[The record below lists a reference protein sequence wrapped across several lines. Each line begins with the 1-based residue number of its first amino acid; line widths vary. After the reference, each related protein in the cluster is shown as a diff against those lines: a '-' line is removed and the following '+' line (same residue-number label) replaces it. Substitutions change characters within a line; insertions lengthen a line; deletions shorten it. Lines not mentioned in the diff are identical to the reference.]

1 VVTWLTH
8 TLAEW
13 GLPPELTFVFA
24 SIVLLVLL
32 ISWGKIQPFLA
43 FLVAS
48 SVAAILLGLPID
60 KVPGVLEK
68 GVGNILGGLLG
79 IVCIGAMFGKLVANS
94 GAAQKIAMVLMRVF
108 GEKRLTW
115 ALMFTG
121 FLVGIPLFYNVGFV
135 LLVPLVFSVVQQTK
149 VPPIYLGIP
158 MFASLSVTHGF
169 LPPHPAPTAML
180 PIFGADIG
188 TTLMYGMIV
197 ALPAMICA
205 GPLYA
210 RLFRNIESKPITLF
224 VAPLRPEN
232 ELPSTFNCFGSA
244 LLPVALIAC
253 SMAVSKAPESWQP
266 MLMFWTNPLI
276 VMLLALGVATYTL
289 GTSRGMKLQ
298 QLMEDYGNSVKDI
311 AVILLIIAGAG
322 TLKEVFVA
330 TGVDKNI
337 SAALTDIAIDPL
349 VLGWLIAGVIR
360 VSLGSATVAGMTA
373 ASLMAPVVAAGGV
386 DPNLMVLAVGAGS
399 LMFSHVNDSGFWM
412 AKEYFNLSLK
422 ETIMSWTLM
431 EGIVGIVGIIGVL
444 CLEAV
449 LY

>member
-1 VVTWLTH
+1 MEMLW
-8 TLAEW
+8 
-13 GLPPELTFVFA
+13 VFA

-48 SVAAILLGLPID
+48 SVAAVLLGLPAE
-60 KVPGVLEK
+60 KVPGVLER
-68 GVGNILGGLLG
+68 GMGSLLGGLLG

-94 GAAQKIAMVLMRVF
+94 GAAQKIAMVLMRLF
-108 GEKRLTW
+108 GEKHVTW
-115 ALMFTG
+115 SMMFTG

-149 VPPIYLGIP
+149 VPPIYVGVP

-180 PIFGADIG
+180 PLFGADIG
-188 TTLMYGMIV
+188 TTLMYGLIV
-197 ALPAMICA
+197 ALPAMILA
-205 GPLYA
+205 GPVFA
-210 RLFRNIESKPITLF
+210 RLFRNARYNPITLF
-224 VAPLRPEN
+224 VAPLRPEG
-232 ELPSTFNCFGSA
+232 ELPSAFNCFASA

-253 SMAVSKAPESWQP
+253 SMAVPLAPPRLHST
-266 MLMFWTNPLI
+266 LLFWTNPLI
-276 VMLLALGVATYTL
+276 VMLLSLAVATWTL
-289 GTSRGMKLQ
+289 GLSRGMKIQ
-298 QLMEDYGNSVKDI
+298 QLMDDYAGSVKDI

-322 TLKEVFVA
+322 TLKEVFTA
-330 TGVDKNI
+330 TGVDQQI
-337 SAALTDIAIDPL
+337 SASLTGIPIDPL
-349 VLGWLIAGVIR
+349 ILGWLIAGIIR

-373 ASLMAPVVAAGGV
+373 AGLMAPVVANAHV

-422 ETIMSWTLM
+422 DTLKSWTLM

-444 CLEAV
+444 ILEAV

>member
-1 VVTWLTH
+1 MSAAPGSEMEIWYVL
-8 TLAEW
+8 
-13 GLPPELTFVFA
+13 A

-32 ISWGKIQPFLA
+32 ISWGKVQPFLA

-48 SVAAILLGLPID
+48 AVAGALLGLELD
-60 KVPGVLEK
+60 KIPGVLDR
-68 GVGNILGGLLG
+68 GVGNLLGGLLG

-94 GAAQKIAMVLMRVF
+94 GAAQKIAMVLMRTF
-108 GEKRLTW
+108 GEKNATW

-180 PIFGADIG
+180 PLFGADLA
-188 TTLMYGMIV
+188 TTLFYGFIV
-197 ALPAMICA
+197 AIPAMVIA
-205 GPLYA
+205 GPLFA
-210 RLFRNIESKPITLF
+210 KLFRNVSSSPITLF
-224 VAPLRPEN
+224 VAPMRPES
-232 ELPSTFNCFGSA
+232 ELPSAFNCFATA
-244 LLPVALIAC
+244 LLPVALIAL
-253 SMAVSKAPESWQP
+253 SLLDTLLHAIPPAILPAFKFFTS
-266 MLMFWTNPLI
+266 PLI
-276 VMLLALGVATYTL
+276 VMLVSLAVATWTL
-289 GTSRGMKLQ
+289 GLSRGMKIQ
-298 QLMEDYGNSVKDI
+298 PLMDDYGNSVKDI

-330 TGVDKNI
+330 TGVDKDI
-337 SAALTDIAIDPL
+337 SEVLTGVDINPL
-349 VLGWLIAGVIR
+349 LLGWLIAGIIR

-373 ASLMAPVVAAGGV
+373 AGLMAPVVMSTGV

-431 EGIVGIVGIIGVL
+431 EGIVGVVGILGVL
-444 CLEAV
+444 ALEAA
-449 LY
+449 LF

>member
-1 VVTWLTH
+1 MELMYVT
-8 TLAEW
+8 
-13 GLPPELTFVFA
+13 G

-43 FLVAS
+43 FLIS
-48 SVAAILLGLPID
+48 SAVAAVLLGLELD

-68 GVGNILGGLLG
+68 GIGNILGGLLG
-79 IVCIGAMFGKLVANS
+79 IVCIGAMFGKLVAES
-94 GAAQKIAMVLMRVF
+94 GAAQKIAMVLMRLF
-108 GEKRLTW
+108 GEKNLTW

-180 PIFGADIG
+180 PMFGADIG
-188 TTLMYGMIV
+188 TTLMYGLIV
-197 ALPAMICA
+197 ALPAMIVA
-205 GPLYA
+205 GPLFA
-210 RLFRNIESKPITLF
+210 RLFRNVESKPITLF

-232 ELPSTFNCFGSA
+232 ELPGTFNCFASA

-253 SMAVSKAPESWQP
+253 SMAVPLAPAEWQAA
-266 MLMFWTNPLI
+266 LRFWTNPLV
-276 VMLLALGVATYTL
+276 VMLLALAVATYTL
-289 GTSRGMKLQ
+289 GLSRGMKMQ
-298 QLMEDYGNSVKDI
+298 PLMDGYGNSVKDI

-322 TLKEVFVA
+322 TLKEVFVQ
-330 TGVDKNI
+330 TGVDKDI
-337 SAALTDIAIDPL
+337 SAALTGIAIDPL
-349 VLGWLIAGVIR
+349 ILGWLIAGVIR

-373 ASLMAPVVAAGGV
+373 AGLMAPVVASSDV

-422 ETIMSWTLM
+422 ETLKSWTLM
-431 EGIVGIVGIIGVL
+431 EGIVGVVGLLGVL
-444 CLEAV
+444 ALDAA
-449 LY
+449 LK

>member
-1 VVTWLTH
+1 
-8 TLAEW
+8 
-13 GLPPELTFVFA
+13 
-24 SIVLLVLL
+24 
-32 ISWGKIQPFLA
+32 
-43 FLVAS
+43 
-48 SVAAILLGLPID
+48 
-60 KVPGVLEK
+60 
-68 GVGNILGGLLG
+68 
-79 IVCIGAMFGKLVANS
+79 
-94 GAAQKIAMVLMRVF
+94 
-108 GEKRLTW
+108 
-115 ALMFTG
+115 
-121 FLVGIPLFYNVGFV
+121 
-135 LLVPLVFSVVQQTK
+135 
-149 VPPIYLGIP
+149 
-158 MFASLSVTHGF
+158 VTHGF

-188 TTLMYGMIV
+188 TTLMYGLVV

-224 VAPLRPEN
+224 VAPLRPEG
-232 ELPSTFNCFGSA
+232 ELPSTFNWFASA

-253 SMAVSKAPESWQP
+253 SMAVPTAPESWQP
-266 MLMFWTNPLI
+266 MLKFWTNPLI
-276 VMLLALGVATYTL
+276 VMLLALAVATYTL

-337 SAALTDIAIDPL
+337 SAALTGISIDPL

-422 ETIMSWTLM
+422 ETILSWTLM

-444 CLEAV
+444 ILEAV

>member
-1 VVTWLTH
+1 ME
-8 TLAEW
+8 LAY
-13 GLPPELTFVFA
+13 VFA
-24 SIVLLVLL
+24 SIALLVLL
-32 ISWGKIQPFLA
+32 ISWGRVQPFLA

-48 SVAAILLGLPID
+48 SVAAILLGLPMD

-68 GVGNILGGLLG
+68 GIGNILGGL
-79 IVCIGAMFGKLVANS
+79 IAVVCIGAMFGKLVANS

-108 GEKRLTW
+108 GKKHLTW

-135 LLVPLVFSVVQQTK
+135 LLVPRVFSVVQQAK

-180 PIFGADIG
+180 PMFGADIG
-188 TTLMYGMIV
+188 TTLMYGFIVAVPAMIV
-197 ALPAMICA
+197 A
-205 GPLYA
+205 GPMFA
-210 RLFRNIESKPITLF
+210 QLFRNVESNPITLF
-224 VAPLRPEN
+224 VAPLRPES
-232 ELPSTFNCFGSA
+232 ELPSAFNCFASA
-244 LLPVALIAC
+244 LLPVVLIAC
-253 SMAVSKAPESWQP
+253 SMAVPLAPVDWQP
-266 MLMFWTNPLI
+266 ALKFWTNQNI
-276 VMLLALGVATYTL
+276 VMLVSLGIATYTL
-289 GTSRGMKLQ
+289 GLSCGMKIQ
-298 QLMEDYGNSVKDI
+298 TLMDDYGNSVKDI

-322 TLKEVFVA
+322 TLKEVFTA
-330 TGVDKNI
+330 TRVDKNI
-337 SAALTDIAIDPL
+337 STALNGISIDPL

-373 ASLMAPVVAAGGV
+373 AGLMAPVVAAGNV

-422 ETIMSWTLM
+422 QTLKYWTLM
-431 EGIVGIVGIIGVL
+431 EGIVGMVGILGVL
-444 CLEAV
+444 VLEAV
-449 LY
+449 LH

>member
-1 VVTWLTH
+1 L
-8 TLAEW
+8 
-13 GLPPELTFVFA
+13 ELVYVFG

-32 ISWGKIQPFLA
+32 ISWGKVQPFLA

-94 GAAQKIAMVLMRVF
+94 GAAQKIAMVLMRLF
-108 GEKRLTW
+108 GEKNLTW

-149 VPPIYLGIP
+149 MPPIYLGIP
-158 MFASLSVTHGF
+158 LFASLSVTHGY

-188 TTLMYGMIV
+188 KTIIYGIIV
-197 ALPAMICA
+197 GLPAMICA

-210 RLFRNIESKPITLF
+210 RLFRNVSAKPVTLF
-224 VAPLRPEN
+224 VAPLRPES
-232 ELPSTFNCFGSA
+232 ELPSAFNCFASA
-244 LLPVALIAC
+244 LLPVVLIAC
-253 SMAVSKAPESWQP
+253 SLFVPLAPENLQP
-266 MLMFWTNPLI
+266 ALKFWTNPLI
-276 VMLLALGVATYTL
+276 VMLVALGVATYTL
-289 GTSRGMKLQ
+289 GLSRGMKLQ
-298 QLMEDYGNSVKDI
+298 PLMDDYGNSVKDI

-322 TLKEVFVA
+322 TLKEVFNA

-337 SAALTDIAIDPL
+337 SSALSGIPIDPL

-373 ASLMAPVVAAGGV
+373 AGIMMPVVKAGGV
-386 DPNLMVLAVGAGS
+386 DPQLMVLAVGAGS

-412 AKEYFNLSLK
+412 AKEYFNLSIK
-422 ETIMSWTLM
+422 ETILSWTLM

-444 CLEAV
+444 ILEAI
-449 LY
+449 LH

>member
-1 VVTWLTH
+1 ME
-8 TLAEW
+8 LAY
-13 GLPPELTFVFA
+13 VFA

-48 SVAAILLGLPID
+48 SVAAVLLGLPID

-68 GVGNILGGLLG
+68 GMGNILGGLLG

-108 GEKRLTW
+108 GEKHLTW
-115 ALMFTG
+115 AMMFTG

-180 PIFGADIG
+180 PMFGADIG
-188 TTLMYGMIV
+188 TTLFYGLIV
-197 ALPAMICA
+197 AMPAMIIA
-205 GPLYA
+205 GPVFA
-210 RLFRNIESKPITLF
+210 RLFRNVKSNPITLF
-224 VAPLRPEN
+224 VAPMRPEA
-232 ELPSTFNCFGSA
+232 ELPSTFNCFASA
-244 LLPVALIAC
+244 LLPVLLIAC
-253 SMAVSKAPESWQP
+253 SMAVSLAPEIWQP
-266 MLMFWTNPLI
+266 ALRFWTHPLV
-276 VMLLALGVATYTL
+276 VMLVSLAIATYTL
-289 GTSRGMKLQ
+289 GLSRGMKIQ
-298 QLMEDYGNSVKDI
+298 PLMDDYGNSVKEI

-330 TGVDKNI
+330 TGVDQNI
-337 SAALTDIAIDPL
+337 SAALTGISIDPL

-373 ASLMAPVVAAGGV
+373 AGLMAPVVASTQV
-386 DPNLMVLAVGAGS
+386 DPNLMVLAIGAGS

-422 ETIMSWTLM
+422 ETLMSWTLM
-431 EGIVGIVGIIGVL
+431 EGIVGIVGIIGIL
-444 CLEAV
+444 ILKAII
-449 LY
+449 Y

>member
-1 VVTWLTH
+1 
-8 TLAEW
+8 
-13 GLPPELTFVFA
+13 
-24 SIVLLVLL
+24 
-32 ISWGKIQPFLA
+32 
-43 FLVAS
+43 
-48 SVAAILLGLPID
+48 
-60 KVPGVLEK
+60 
-68 GVGNILGGLLG
+68 
-79 IVCIGAMFGKLVANS
+79 
-94 GAAQKIAMVLMRVF
+94 
-108 GEKRLTW
+108 
-115 ALMFTG
+115 
-121 FLVGIPLFYNVGFV
+121 VGFV

-188 TTLMYGMIV
+188 TTLMYGLVV

-210 RLFRNIESKPITLF
+210 RLFRNVESKPITLF
-224 VAPLRPEN
+224 VAPLRPES
-232 ELPSTFNCFGSA
+232 ELPSTFNCFASA

-253 SMAVSKAPESWQP
+253 SMAVPMAPESWHP
-266 MLMFWTNPLI
+266 MLKFWTNPLI
-276 VMLLALGVATYTL
+276 VMLLALAVATYTL

-337 SAALTDIAIDPL
+337 SAALTGISIDPL

-422 ETIMSWTLM
+422 ETILSWTLM
-431 EGIVGIVGIIGVL
+431 EGIVGIVGIVGVL
-444 CLEAV
+444 ILEAV

>member
-1 VVTWLTH
+1 V
-8 TLAEW
+8 
-13 GLPPELTFVFA
+13 ELTYVFA

-32 ISWGKIQPFLA
+32 ISWGKVQPFLA

-68 GVGNILGGLLG
+68 GIGNILGGLLG

-94 GAAQKIAMVLMRVF
+94 GAAQKIAMVLMRLF
-108 GEKRLTW
+108 GEKHLTW
-115 ALMFTG
+115 AMMFTG

-180 PIFGADIG
+180 PMFGADMG
-188 TTLMYGMIV
+188 LTLFYGILV
-197 ALPAMICA
+197 AVPAMIIA
-205 GPLYA
+205 GPVFA
-210 RLFRNIESKPITLF
+210 GLFRNVKSNPITLF
-224 VAPLRPEN
+224 VAPPRPES
-232 ELPSTFNCFGSA
+232 ELPSAFNCFTTA
-244 LLPVALIAC
+244 LLPVVLIAL
-253 SMAVSKAPESWQP
+253 SLYESLIAPVP
-266 MLMFWTNPLI
+266 PAIAPTFRFLTNPLI
-276 VMLLALGVATYTL
+276 VMLVSLAIATWTL
-289 GTSRGMKLQ
+289 GLSRGMKIQ
-298 QLMEDYGNSVKDI
+298 TLMDDYGNSVKDI

-330 TGVDKNI
+330 TGVDQNI
-337 SAALTDIAIDPL
+337 SAALTGIAIDPL

-373 ASLMAPVVAAGGV
+373 AGLMAPVVMAGDV

-412 AKEYFNLSLK
+412 AKEYFNLTLK
-422 ETIMSWTLM
+422 ETLKSWTLM
-431 EGIVGIVGIIGVL
+431 EGIVGVVGIIGVL
-444 CLEAV
+444 ALEAV

>member
-1 VVTWLTH
+1 MEMVY
-8 TLAEW
+8 
-13 GLPPELTFVFA
+13 VFA
-24 SIVLLVLL
+24 SIILLVLL
-32 ISWGKIQPFLA
+32 ISWGKVQPFLA

-48 SVAAILLGLPID
+48 AVAGLLLGLEPD

-68 GVGNILGGLLG
+68 GIGNLLGGLLA

-94 GAAQKIAMVLMRVF
+94 GAAQKIAMVLMRSF
-108 GEKRLTW
+108 GEKNATW

-135 LLVPLVFSVVQQTK
+135 LLVPLVLSVVVQTK

-180 PIFGADIG
+180 PLFDADMA
-188 TTLMYGMIV
+188 TTLFYGFIV
-197 ALPAMICA
+197 AIPAMVIA
-205 GPLYA
+205 GPVYA
-210 RLFRNIESKPITLF
+210 RLFRNVKSNPITLF
-224 VAPLRPEN
+224 VAPMRPES
-232 ELPSTFNCFGSA
+232 ELPSAFNCFA
-244 LLPVALIAC
+244 TAMLPVALIAL
-253 SMAVSKAPESWQP
+253 SLLDTLLHVIPGSILPA
-266 MLMFWTNPLI
+266 FRFFTHPLT
-276 VMLLALGVATYTL
+276 VMLLSLAIATWTL
-289 GTSRGMKLQ
+289 GLSRGMRMQ
-298 QLMEDYGNSVKDI
+298 QLMDDYGNSVKDI

-330 TGVDKNI
+330 TGVDKEI
-337 SAALTDIAIDPL
+337 SQVLTGVDVNPL
-349 VLGWLIAGVIR
+349 LLGWLIAGIIR

-373 ASLMAPVVAAGGV
+373 AGLMAPVVASTGC

-422 ETIMSWTLM
+422 DTLLSWTLM
-431 EGIVGIVGIIGVL
+431 EGIVGVVGIIGVL
-444 CLEAV
+444 LLEGV

>member
-1 VVTWLTH
+1 L
-8 TLAEW
+8 
-13 GLPPELTFVFA
+13 ELVYVFA

-32 ISWGKIQPFLA
+32 ISWGKVQPFLA

-48 SVAAILLGLPID
+48 SVAAVLLGLPAD

-68 GVGNILGGLLG
+68 GIGNLLGGLLA

-94 GAAQKIAMVLMRVF
+94 GAAQKIALVLMRAF
-108 GEKRLTW
+108 GEKNATW

-180 PIFGADIG
+180 PMFNADLA
-188 TTLMYGMIV
+188 TTLFYGLIV
-197 ALPAMICA
+197 ALPAMILA
-205 GPLYA
+205 GPVYA
-210 RLFRNIESKPITLF
+210 RLFRNVKSNPITLF
-224 VAPLRPEN
+224 VAPPRPES
-232 ELPSTFNCFGSA
+232 ELPSAFNCFATA
-244 LLPVALIAC
+244 LLPVALI
-253 SMAVSKAPESWQP
+253 SLSLLDSLLHVIPEP
-266 MLMFWTNPLI
+266 ALPTFRFFTNPLI
-276 VMLLALGVATYTL
+276 VMLLSLAAATWTL
-289 GTSRGMKLQ
+289 GLSRGMKMQ
-298 QLMEDYGNSVKDI
+298 QLMDDYGNSVKDI

-330 TGVDKNI
+330 TGVDQQI
-337 SAALTDIAIDPL
+337 SASLTEIAINPL
-349 VLGWLIAGVIR
+349 VLGWLIAGIIR

-373 ASLMAPVVAAGGV
+373 AGLMAPVVMSTGV
-386 DPNLMVLAVGAGS
+386 DPNLMVLAIGAGS

-412 AKEYFNLSLK
+412 AKEYFNLTLK
-422 ETIMSWTLM
+422 ETILSWTLM
-431 EGIVGIVGIIGVL
+431 EGIVGVVGIFGVL
-444 CLEAV
+444 ILEAV
-449 LY
+449 IT

>member
-1 VVTWLTH
+1 MELVYVV
-8 TLAEW
+8 
-13 GLPPELTFVFA
+13 G

-43 FLVAS
+43 FLIAS
-48 SVAAILLGLPID
+48 AVAAVLLGLPVD
-60 KVPGVLEK
+60 KVPAVLEK
-68 GVGNILGGLLG
+68 GIGAILGGLLG

-108 GEKRLTW
+108 GEKHLTW
-115 ALMFTG
+115 AMMFTG
-121 FLVGIPLFYNVGFV
+121 LAVGIPLFYNVGFV

-149 VPPIYLGIP
+149 VPPIYVGIP

-180 PIFGADIG
+180 PMFGANLG
-188 TTLMYGMIV
+188 MTLFYGLIV
-197 ALPAMICA
+197 AIPAMICA

-210 RLFRNIESKPITLF
+210 RLFRNVQSNPITLF
-224 VAPLRPEN
+224 IAPLRPES
-232 ELPSTFNCFGSA
+232 ELPSAFNCFASA
-244 LLPVALIAC
+244 LLPVALIAL
-253 SMAVSKAPESWQP
+253 SLVDSLLGAIPEAWLP
-266 MLMFWTNPLI
+266 VFHFATNPLT
-276 VMLLALGVATYTL
+276 VMLVSLAIATYTL
-289 GTSRGMKLQ
+289 GLSRGMKIGP
-298 QLMEDYGNSVKDI
+298 LMDDYGNSVKDI

-322 TLKEVFVA
+322 TLKQVFTE
-330 TGVDKNI
+330 TGVEKNI
-337 SAALTDIAIDPL
+337 SAALLGVPIDPL

-373 ASLMAPVVAAGGV
+373 AGLMAPVVTAGHV

-422 ETIMSWTLM
+422 ETLKSWTLM
-431 EGIVGIVGIIGVL
+431 EGIVGIVGILGVL
-444 CLEAV
+444 LLEQFV
-449 LY
+449 G

>member
-1 VVTWLTH
+1 MEMVY
-8 TLAEW
+8 
-13 GLPPELTFVFA
+13 VFA

-32 ISWGKIQPFLA
+32 ISWGKVQPFLA

-48 SVAAILLGLPID
+48 AVAGLLLGLEPD

-68 GVGNILGGLLG
+68 GIGNLLGGLLA

-94 GAAQKIAMVLMRVF
+94 GAAQKIAMVLMRSF
-108 GEKRLTW
+108 GEKNATW

-135 LLVPLVFSVVQQTK
+135 LLVPLVFSVVVQTK

-180 PIFGADIG
+180 PLFDADMA
-188 TTLMYGMIV
+188 TTLFYGFIV
-197 ALPAMICA
+197 AIPAMVIA

-210 RLFRNIESKPITLF
+210 KLFRNVKSNPITLF
-224 VAPLRPEN
+224 VAPMRPES
-232 ELPSTFNCFGSA
+232 ELPSAFNCFA
-244 LLPVALIAC
+244 TAMLPVALIAL
-253 SMAVSKAPESWQP
+253 SLLDTLLHVIPGSILPA
-266 MLMFWTNPLI
+266 FRFFTHPLT
-276 VMLLALGVATYTL
+276 VMLLSLAIATWTL
-289 GTSRGMKLQ
+289 GLSRGMRMQ
-298 QLMEDYGNSVKDI
+298 QLMDDYGNSVKDI

-330 TGVDKNI
+330 TGVDKEI
-337 SAALTDIAIDPL
+337 SQVLTGVEVNPL
-349 VLGWLIAGVIR
+349 LLGWLIAGIIR

-373 ASLMAPVVAAGGV
+373 AGLMAPVVASTGC

-422 ETIMSWTLM
+422 DTLLSWTLM
-431 EGIVGIVGIIGVL
+431 EGIVGIVGIAGVL
-444 CLEAV
+444 ALDAV
-449 LY
+449 LR

>member
-1 VVTWLTH
+1 VEITY
-8 TLAEW
+8 
-13 GLPPELTFVFA
+13 VFA

-48 SVAAILLGLPID
+48 SVAAVLLGLPID

-108 GEKRLTW
+108 GEKHLTW

-135 LLVPLVFSVVQQTK
+135 LLVPLVFSVVQQTRL
-149 VPPIYLGIP
+149 PPIYLGIP

-180 PIFGADIG
+180 PMFGADIG
-188 TTLMYGMIV
+188 TTLFYGLIV
-197 ALPAMICA
+197 AVPAMVIA
-205 GPLYA
+205 GPVFA
-210 RLFRNIESKPITLF
+210 QLFRNVKSNPITLF
-224 VAPLRPEN
+224 VAPLRPEG
-232 ELPSTFNCFGSA
+232 ELPGAFNCFASA
-244 LLPVALIAC
+244 LLPVVLIAC
-253 SMAVSKAPESWQP
+253 SMAVPLAPVDWQP
-266 MLMFWTNPLI
+266 ALKFWTNPLI
-276 VMLLALGVATYTL
+276 VMMLSLGVATYTL
-289 GTSRGMKLQ
+289 GLSRGMKLQ
-298 QLMEDYGNSVKDI
+298 PLMDDYGNSVKEI

-330 TGVDKNI
+330 TGVDQNI
-337 SAALTDIAIDPL
+337 SAALTGISIDPL

-373 ASLMAPVVAAGGV
+373 AGLMAPVVANAHV

-422 ETIMSWTLM
+422 ETLMSWTLM

-444 CLEAV
+444 SLEAI

>member
-1 VVTWLTH
+1 M
-8 TLAEW
+8 
-13 GLPPELTFVFA
+13 ELVYVGV

-48 SVAAILLGLPID
+48 AVAGILLGLDID
-60 KVPGVLEK
+60 KIPGVLDR
-68 GVGNILGGLLG
+68 GVGNLLGGLLG
-79 IVCIGAMFGKLVANS
+79 IVCIGAMFGKLVADS
-94 GAAQKIAMVLMRVF
+94 GAAQKIAMVLMRAF
-108 GEKRLTW
+108 GEKNATW

-180 PIFGADIG
+180 PMFDADMAK
-188 TTLMYGMIV
+188 TLFYGLIV
-197 ALPAMICA
+197 ALPAMIIA
-205 GPLYA
+205 GPIFA
-210 RLFRNIESKPITLF
+210 KLFRRVKSNPITLF
-224 VAPLRPEN
+224 MAPMRPES
-232 ELPSTFNCFGSA
+232 ELPSAFNCFATA
-244 LLPVALIAC
+244 LLPVVLIAM
-253 SMAVSKAPESWQP
+253 SLLDSLFNVIPENVLPTFRFFTS
-266 MLMFWTNPLI
+266 PLV
-276 VMLLALGVATYTL
+276 VMLLSLAVATWTL
-289 GTSRGMKLQ
+289 GLSRGMKMQ
-298 QLMEDYGNSVKDI
+298 ALMDGYGNSVKDI
-311 AVILLIIAGAG
+311 AVILLIIGGAG

-330 TGVDKNI
+330 TGVDKQI
-337 SAALTDIAIDPL
+337 SAALTGIAIDPL
-349 VLGWLIAGVIR
+349 LLGWLIASVIR

-373 ASLMAPVVAAGGV
+373 AGLMTPVVASTGV
-386 DPNLMVLAVGAGS
+386 DPNLMVLAIGAGS

-422 ETIMSWTLM
+422 DTLKSWTLM
-431 EGIVGIVGIIGVL
+431 EGIVGVVGIAGVL
-444 CLEAV
+444 ALEAM

>member
-1 VVTWLTH
+1 V
-8 TLAEW
+8 EI
-13 GLPPELTFVFA
+13 FYVFA

-32 ISWGKIQPFLA
+32 ISWGKVQPFLA

-48 SVAAILLGLPID
+48 CAAGVLLGLPID

-94 GAAQKIAMVLMRVF
+94 GAAQKIAMVLMRIF
-108 GEKRLTW
+108 GEKHITW
-115 ALMFTG
+115 AMMFTG

-158 MFASLSVTHGF
+158 MFASLSVTHGY

-180 PIFGADIG
+180 PMFGANMGIS
-188 TTLMYGMIV
+188 LMYGLIV

-210 RLFRNIESKPITLF
+210 RLFRNVKAKPVTLF
-224 VAPLRPEN
+224 VAPLRPES
-232 ELPSTFNCFGSA
+232 ELPSTFNCFASA
-244 LLPVALIAC
+244 LLPVAMISLSLLDSVFHLI
-253 SMAVSKAPESWQP
+253 PPSWLP
-266 MLMFWTNPLI
+266 LFNFFTNPLV
-276 VMLLALGVATYTL
+276 VMLVALAIATYTL
-289 GTSRGMKLQ
+289 GLSRGMKMQ
-298 QLMEDYGNSVKDI
+298 PLMDDYGNSVKDI

-337 SAALTDIAIDPL
+337 STALTGISIDPL

-373 ASLMAPVVAAGGV
+373 AGLMAPVVASSHT

-422 ETIMSWTLM
+422 ETLMSWTLM

-444 CLEAV
+444 ILEKI
-449 LY
+449 LF